1 MLQPI
6 ETPTRPSLPH
16 ERYPDAELPTDD
28 GTLEAQPP
36 RLTSLQEVPEPDPMM
51 LWIIVT
57 ATCTGLLAAALMLV
71 QAGGFGQDQ
80 VQQPWMV
87 LRIQH
92 DALTTPANDELEAEA
107 LVTSQAFLAAETDSP
122 WRTVIEE
129 NHVRLMDSEG
139 PRR

>member
-1 MLQPI
+1 MLQHI

-16 ERYPDAELPTDD
+16 ERYPDVEFPTDD

-36 RLTSLQEVPEPDPMM
+36 RLTSLEEVPEPQPAL
-51 LWIIVT
+51 LWLFVA

-71 QAGGFGQDQ
+71 PAGGFGQAE

-107 LVTSQAFLAAETDSP
+107 LVAGQAFLAAETDSP

-129 NHVRLMDSEG
+129 NHVRLVDPERS
-139 PRR
+139 R